1 MISKESASETVDQQV
16 LCKQEKQLL
25 DDETTSSSSVKPLNK
40 TALSIEID
48 DDADDDDEDYHDNND
63 EESHTPGGSTVG
75 ALTPHGS
82 LSSKGKWT
90 SAEDLILKNAVET
103 HDGKNWK
110 KISDMLEGRTDVQC
124 LHRWQKVLRPG
135 LIKGP
140 WTKEVKFDNTFF

>member
-1 MISKESASETVDQQV
+1 MTSKEEKIATSETME
-16 LCKQEKQLL
+16 QEVSV
-25 DDETTSSSSVKPLNK
+25 SSSSASVNHPLKP
-40 TALSIEID
+40 TLSIEID
-48 DDADDDDEDYHDNND
+48 EEDDEDYNDNN
-63 EESHTPGGSTVG
+63 EEGQTPGSTVG

-82 LSSKGKWT
+82 LSSRGKWT
-90 SAEDLILKNAVET
+90 SAEDEILKNAVET

-140 WTKEVKFDNTFF
+140 WTKEVKIRDEE

>member
-1 MISKESASETVDQQV
+1 MREGAPSETIDQEESV
-16 LCKQEKQLL
+16 AA
-25 DDETTSSSSVKPLNK
+25 SSSNGSPLKK

-48 DDADDDDEDYHDNND
+48 DDDDDIDNDDNF
-63 EESHTPGGSTVG
+63 EGGGTPGSTVG

-82 LSSKGKWT
+82 LSSRGKWT
-90 SAEDLILKNAVET
+90 TAEDEILKNAVET
-103 HDGKNWK
+103 FDGKNWK

-140 WTKEVKFDNTFF
+140 WTKEVF